1 MLQHERSE
9 IHRLEWLARIMYQT
23 HPPVTQ
29 DVLES
34 KSLPRYCLFSFV
46 LSLDA
51 EDTHLLHMVDLRLVQ

>member
-1 MLQHERSE
+1 
-9 IHRLEWLARIMYQT
+9 MYQT

-34 KSLPRYCLFSFV
+34 KSLPRYCLFSLV